1 MHNFARIGVRV
12 LLVGM
17 NPGPWGMA
25 QTGVPFGEVNAVRSF
40 LGMPDDIEI
49 GRPEHE
55 NSSRPIQG
63 LRCKRSEVSGR
74 RLWSEWAAA
83 NYEDANAFFKEY
95 FVHNYCPLMF
105 LEASGRNRTPVEL
118 KAQER
123 VNVESICDVALRSVV
138 HALRPHAVCG
148 VGVYAEERC
157 KKVLAMEIEAGLQTG
172 IVLHPSPASPA
183 ANKGWVEKAMT
194 QLSTV
199 IEGSKNTAV
208 DWDSL
213 TWC

>member
-1 MHNFARIGVRV
+1 MGNFAKVGILV

-49 GRPEHE
+49 GRPEQE
-55 NSSRPIQG
+55 NGTRPVQG
-63 LRCKRSEVSGR
+63 LQCKRSEVSGR

-83 NYEDANAFFKEY
+83 NYEDADAFFAKF

-105 LEASGRNRTPVEL
+105 LEASGRNRTPVQL

-123 VNVESICDVALRSVV
+123 VNIESKCDVALRSVV
-138 HALRPHAVCG
+138 HALRPHVVCG
-148 VGVYAEERC
+148 VGAYAEGRC
-157 KKVLAMEIEAGLQTG
+157 KKALAVEIQAGLRTG
-172 IVLHPSPASPA
+172 VVLHPSPASPA
-183 ANKGWVEKAMT
+183 ANKGWVEKAMM
-194 QLSTV
+194 QLNEI
-199 IEGSKNTAV
+199 IEGSTNTTV

-213 TWC
+213 T